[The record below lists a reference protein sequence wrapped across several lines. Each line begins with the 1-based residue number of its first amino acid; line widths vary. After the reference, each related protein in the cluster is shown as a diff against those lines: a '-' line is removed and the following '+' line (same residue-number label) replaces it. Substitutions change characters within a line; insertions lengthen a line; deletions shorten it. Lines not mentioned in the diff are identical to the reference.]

1 MGGRFTLSDD
11 SHGVAHVGLNYDKM
25 LHCIK
30 AASITEV
37 CFLAPA
43 SESILPQDPR
53 FPHVGWETISVSELE
68 QHSFWKR

>member
-11 SHGVAHVGLNYDKM
+11 SHGVVQVGLNYDKM
-25 LHCIK
+25 LDCIK
-30 AASITEV
+30 EASITEL

-43 SESILPQDPR
+43 SDSILPHDPR
-53 FPHVGWETISVSELE
+53 FPKVGWKTISVAELE